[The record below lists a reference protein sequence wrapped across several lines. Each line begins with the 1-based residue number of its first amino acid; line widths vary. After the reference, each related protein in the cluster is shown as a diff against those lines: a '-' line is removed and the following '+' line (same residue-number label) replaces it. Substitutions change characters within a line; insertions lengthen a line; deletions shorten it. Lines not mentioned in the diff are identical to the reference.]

1 MNKKFIV
8 ALMLAWPLVSYAQQ
22 TETGTTVLRDKKG
35 IIQAIEF
42 SESKELKVMSDQEFM
57 KQYLKTTVDDGL
69 VKAKDK
75 QRSTEYA
82 DDHFDQFIRA

>member
-1 MNKKFIV
+1 MNKKSIL

-57 KQYLKTTVDDGL
+57 KQYLKTTVDDGF
-69 VKAKDK
+69 VKAKDHCV
-75 QRSTEYA
+75 TA
-82 DDHFDQFIRA
+82 NL